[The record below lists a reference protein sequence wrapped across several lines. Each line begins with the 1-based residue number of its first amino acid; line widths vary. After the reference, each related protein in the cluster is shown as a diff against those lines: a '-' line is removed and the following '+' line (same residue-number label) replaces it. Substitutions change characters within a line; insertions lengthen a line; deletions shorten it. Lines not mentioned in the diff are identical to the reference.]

1 MREDRAKGGDT
12 LGEEPG
18 QMGQQ
23 MGMLGMQADPPL
35 IYSTEHKRG
44 GERGVEIV
52 TERERGR
59 DGGREEGGKR
69 GGERKS

>member
-23 MGMLGMQADPPL
+23 MGMLGMQADPP
-35 IYSTEHKRG
+35 
-44 GERGVEIV
+44 
-52 TERERGR
+52 
-59 DGGREEGGKR
+59 
-69 GGERKS
+69 